1 MMNLLMNHPTLAF
14 GIPSGGDLIILAVLV
29 LVLFGAKKLPVFA
42 RSLGRSMGEFRKAKE
57 EFEQE
62 LHSAANDDTPPP
74 PRPRIQDPAP
84 VAPSSAPAATVTE
97 APKPVT
103 QS

>member
-1 MMNLLMNHPTLAF
+1 MNLLMNTPIFAF
-14 GIPSGGDLIILAVLV
+14 GIPSGGDMMIIAILV

-62 LHSAANDDTPPP
+62 LHSAVNEEPTPA
-74 PRPRIQDPAP
+74 PRPRALDTKPAP
-84 VAPSSAPAATVTE
+84 AVEEPKSTVAST
-97 APKPVT
+97 T
-103 QS
+103 QP

>member
-1 MMNLLMNHPTLAF
+1 MNTPILAF
-14 GIPSGGDLIILAVLV
+14 GIPSGPDMLVIAVLV

-62 LHSAANDDTPPP
+62 LNRSHDDVVNSKDTA
-74 PRPRIQDPAP
+74 PRIETPIATQAKPAEP
-84 VAPSSAPAATVTE
+84 VSTTHKE
-97 APKPVT
+97 A
-103 QS
+103 

>member
-1 MMNLLMNHPTLAF
+1 MNYPMNSPILAF
-14 GIPSGGDLIILAVLV
+14 GLPSGPDMLVISVLV

-62 LHSAANDDTPPP
+62 LNRSHDDVVNNKDTE
-74 PRPRIQDPAP
+74 RRIESPKVPETKQAEPA
-84 VAPSSAPAATVTE
+84 VVTNKE
-97 APKPVT
+97 A
-103 QS
+103 

>member
-1 MMNLLMNHPTLAF
+1 MNVLTIHPLLAL
-14 GIPSGGDLIILAVLV
+14 GIPSGPDLMILAILV

-62 LHSAANDDTPPP
+62 LHSAVNEEPA
-74 PRPRIQDPAP
+74 PRPRTLPDTKPAAEESKP
-84 VAPSSAPAATVTE
+84 VAAAAPASS
-97 APKPVT
+97 

>member
-1 MMNLLMNHPTLAF
+1 MTLLTSHPLIAF
-14 GIPSGGDLIILAVLV
+14 GIPSGPDMFIIAVLV

-62 LHSAANDDTPPP
+62 LHSAASSDPLPPTGS
-74 PRPRIQDPAP
+74 PRA
-84 VAPSSAPAATVTE
+84 
-97 APKPVT
+97 
-103 QS
+103 

>member
-1 MMNLLMNHPTLAF
+1 MSDSLIAF
-14 GIPSGGDLIILAVLV
+14 GIPSGPDMFIIAVLV

-62 LHSAANDDTPPP
+62 LHNAASEESLPP
-74 PRPRIQDPAP
+74 PRPRAPETKPAAEEPKQP
-84 VAPSSAPAATVTE
+84 VATTTTT
-97 APKPVT
+97 T
-103 QS
+103 QP

>member
-1 MMNLLMNHPTLAF
+1 MNHPLFAF
-14 GIPSGGDLIILAVLV
+14 GLPSGPDMIVISILV

-62 LHSAANDDTPPP
+62 LHSAADESYSKEKQSEKRIEPSKTAESAPVDIQKQATPTTPPP
-74 PRPRIQDPAP
+74 AQA
-84 VAPSSAPAATVTE
+84 
-97 APKPVT
+97 
-103 QS
+103 

>member
-1 MMNLLMNHPTLAF
+1 MNTPILAF
-14 GIPSGGDLIILAVLV
+14 GIPSGPDMLVIAVLV

-62 LHSAANDDTPPP
+62 LNRSHDE
-74 PRPRIQDPAP
+74 
-84 VAPSSAPAATVTE
+84 VAYNKPAATPRIETPVSAE
-97 APKPVT
+97 PKPAEPVT
-103 QS
+103 PVHKEA

>member
-1 MMNLLMNHPTLAF
+1 MNHPIFAF
-14 GIPSGGDLIILAVLV
+14 GIPSGGDMFIIAVLV

-62 LHSAANDDTPPP
+62 LHSAVNEETPP
-74 PRPRIQDPAP
+74 PRPRALEPKPATEEPKQP
-84 VAPSSAPAATVTE
+84 VASTP
-97 APKPVT
+97 T
-103 QS
+103 QV

>member
-1 MMNLLMNHPTLAF
+1 MLV
-14 GIPSGGDLIILAVLV
+14 ISVLV

-62 LHSAANDDTPPP
+62 LNRSHDDVVHNKETT
-74 PRPRIQDPAP
+74 PRIETPKAAEVKSPEP
-84 VAPSSAPAATVTE
+84 VVVTHKE
-97 APKPVT
+97 V
-103 QS
+103 